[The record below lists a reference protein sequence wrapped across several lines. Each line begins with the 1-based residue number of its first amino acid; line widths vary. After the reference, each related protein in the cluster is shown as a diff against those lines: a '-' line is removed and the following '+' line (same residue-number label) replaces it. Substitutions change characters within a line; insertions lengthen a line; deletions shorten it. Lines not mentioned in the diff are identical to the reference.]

1 MGRDTDFFQ
10 RGARLMAV
18 SLILILFTTGCAVQ
32 YYDRSTGTEHLW
44 GFGHLKMRAVPRPMA
59 EEPGTN
65 SVMAFVT
72 GARTA
77 GLSFGFGQDFTGLTA
92 GLDARSRL
100 IIKNEESQFALV
112 WPTNSIWLPNELRDL
127 FTVRVG
133 SNFPLTNGVPADPVS
148 THTPNP

>member
-1 MGRDTDFFQ
+1 MG
-10 RGARLMAV
+10 
-18 SLILILFTTGCAVQ
+18 LITLFSTAGCAVQ
-32 YYDRSTGTEHLW
+32 YYDRNTGTEHLW
-44 GFGHLKMRAVPRPMA
+44 GFGHLKMRAVPRPTA
-59 EEPGTN
+59 DEAGTN

-77 GLSFGFGQDFTGLTA
+77 GLSFGFGQEFTGLTA

-100 IIKNEESQFALV
+100 VIKNEESQFALV

-133 SNFPLTNGVPADPVS
+133 PDFPLTNGVHTDPDS